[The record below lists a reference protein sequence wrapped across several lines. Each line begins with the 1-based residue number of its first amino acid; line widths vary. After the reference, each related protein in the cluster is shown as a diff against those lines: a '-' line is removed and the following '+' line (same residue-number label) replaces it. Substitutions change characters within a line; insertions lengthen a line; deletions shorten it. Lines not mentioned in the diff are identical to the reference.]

1 MTEAG
6 NQQSGMG
13 IIQWWGFSPAI
24 DILNLIK
31 PKSTQNSNNEINI
44 LIDGAGD
51 IRNVLQTLSRQHRH
65 STESRINIYI
75 LENQI
80 EIYARQMLLLLLISE
95 PSSILSLST
104 KADMYLDVTGN
115 ILNRPF
121 TSAYIQ
127 QKSTVMSEMIVDLG
141 YAAQRAEFINFDFLK
156 FKDRDRLDDQFKF
169 WRDGNKFQVKEQWD
183 IRQRQYLG
191 ARYDHRRG
199 DFDWKV
205 NMQFAER
212 QATVVT
218 KEPYSRFRE
227 NGVAFEPFEEG
238 SYTIPNKTISSSRVM
253 TNQRGDKNAFRGY
266 WGDIVVSPLICHGI
280 ESENENL
287 FKTQNKLPTHNADQ
301 ISRWNITAAIYEL
314 FNQQK
319 YKSEL
324 RKDYFQFEEIDE
336 TEEGGEIVSTKL
348 VKRKETYKS
357 VKMKNN
363 KIYFITPDNSTNW
376 MKLKK
381 FENKFDAIFL
391 SVSNSKKLSQNLNNC
406 LTQNGIIIVETS
418 KYILDLKKE
427 QLQQHIKS
435 VKAMAIDANL
445 KEVGMSNILS
455 PKIIFQKS

>member
-1 MTEAG
+1 
-6 NQQSGMG
+6 
-13 IIQWWGFSPAI
+13 
-24 DILNLIK
+24 
-31 PKSTQNSNNEINI
+31 
-44 LIDGAGD
+44 
-51 IRNVLQTLSRQHRH
+51 
-65 STESRINIYI
+65 
-75 LENQI
+75 
-80 EIYARQMLLLLLISE
+80 
-95 PSSILSLST
+95 
-104 KADMYLDVTGN
+104 
-115 ILNRPF
+115 
-121 TSAYIQ
+121 
-127 QKSTVMSEMIVDLG
+127 
-141 YAAQRAEFINFDFLK
+141 
-156 FKDRDRLDDQFKF
+156 
-169 WRDGNKFQVKEQWD
+169 
-183 IRQRQYLG
+183 
-191 ARYDHRRG
+191 
-199 DFDWKV
+199 
-205 NMQFAER
+205 
-212 QATVVT
+212 
-218 KEPYSRFRE
+218 
-227 NGVAFEPFEEG
+227 
-238 SYTIPNKTISSSRVM
+238 
-253 TNQRGDKNAFRGY
+253 
-266 WGDIVVSPLICHGI
+266 VVSPLICHGI

-324 RKDYFQFEEIDE
+324 RKDNFQFEEIDE